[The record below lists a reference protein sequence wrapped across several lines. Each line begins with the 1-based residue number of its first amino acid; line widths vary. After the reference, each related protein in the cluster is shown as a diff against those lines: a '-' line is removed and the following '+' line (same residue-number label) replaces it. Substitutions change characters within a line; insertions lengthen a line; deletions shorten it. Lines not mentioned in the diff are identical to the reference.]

1 MANLLRRFN
10 KQVIGSDGKIYDYLA
25 KITAYGDFK
34 RVEDLN
40 TIITSWNNIILTPKR
55 TYLHDPEYGS
65 NLQKLVFEPADDS
78 TVERIK
84 SELIDT
90 LMYYD
95 DRATIEDIVV
105 ILQDNGK
112 GYQVD
117 IFVNYEGATGTLSVS
132 FDDST
137 VLSQQSGS
145 GGVPIP

>member
-55 TYLHDPEYGS
+55 TYMHDPEYGS
-65 NLQKLVFEPADDS
+65 NLQKLVFEPANEN
-78 TVERIK
+78 TVDRIK

-95 DRATIEDIVV
+95 NRATIEDIVV

-112 GYQVD
+112 GYQVN
-117 IFVNYEGATGTLSVS
+117 IFANYEGVTGTLSVS

-137 VLSQQSGS
+137 VLSQNS
-145 GGVPIP
+145 GGAS

>member
-10 KQVIGSDGKIYDYLA
+10 KQVIGSDGKLYDYLA

-40 TIITSWNNIILTPKR
+40 AVITSWNNIILTPKR
-55 TYLHDPEYGS
+55 TYLFDPEYGS
-65 NLQKLVFEPADDS
+65 NLQKIVFEPVDEG

-84 SELIDT
+84 SELMDT

-95 DRATIEDIVV
+95 SRATIEDIIVT
-105 ILQDNGK
+105 IQDNGK
-112 GYQVD
+112 GYQVT
-117 IFVNYEGATGTLSVS
+117 ILANYEGANGTLTVS

-137 VLSQQSGS
+137 ILAQT
-145 GGVPIP
+145 GGATS